1 MTARIP
7 KRAMLAATAGLLALT
22 GCHLVD
28 QRTFDRHAGAK
39 PQPPAAK
46 VVATHGPQ
54 PLLTIT
60 YDNPDPDYARPLA
73 NAVQRAL
80 AVKPDVLFTVQ
91 ILVPPSGPPDAQA
104 RAEIAAAATGREI
117 EEAMVADG
125 ADQGQI
131 EMAVKGD
138 ASVKTKDVRIY
149 VH

>member
-104 RAEIAAAATGREI
+104 RAEI